1 MATEPIS
8 PVPADPQA
16 AAVAAPPPVLN
27 EAVIRSLGQKLSTD
41 FKSYEN
47 DRRIAELRWAQNLR
61 QYQGKYD
68 PQTEQRIP
76 ADRSRAYPKLT
87 RVKCVSMVA
96 RLMNLLF
103 PTTEKN
109 WGIECS
115 PVPNLSEED
124 LNTVLQK
131 LQGDPN
137 NPTPGLDDAAITN
150 AVLDFARERAKNL
163 EIEIDDQ
170 LTEIGGAK
178 TLDYM
183 ALCKRVLMSGV
194 MYGMGVL
201 KGPMARARQQRRWQ
215 LNQETSMVEAVT
227 EPILIPQFEFVPIW
241 DYYPDMSAKYL
252 HQMDGQFQ
260 RIVMSRQ
267 QVRKL
272 ADNSEFMRDKI
283 KLYLK
288 EHQTGNYKEKPFE
301 SEIKTLGVHLNVPT
315 NDVRKY
321 EIIVWDGALS
331 GHYLKGCGV
340 EVPEARLADMLDA
353 IIWCIDDCVI
363 RATLNPW
370 TIVGE
375 KETISSYHHFIF
387 EEDEAG
393 LMGNGLPFIMR
404 DSALGVA
411 ASARMILDNSGV
423 VCGTNLEVNTQLLR
437 PDQDLTGVYAY
448 KVWYRDDESPQTVNV
463 PAVRPVALDSH
474 IDELLKVN
482 ELFRQFA
489 DSETFVNPATGGDM
503 QQGPSEPFRTAAGA
517 SMIEGKAALP
527 FKDVVRNFD
536 IFTESV
542 IGSLVAFNK
551 HFNQKQS
558 IQGDFQVVSRG
569 STSLI
574 AKEVRGMAADD
585 LARSVTPGEA
595 LYVDWRKLLLERV
608 NVRDMNP
615 QVVVNDSEAKRREDA
630 QAQSQQQQQ
639 AMNEEMIRA
648 TIRKTLADAV
658 KALTQADKNTA
669 AGEAQIYNSILAGL
683 EKGVA
688 PDEVAQARMGSGV
701 PEGIPA
707 VHTLKHPPKP
717 PERKKANGA

>member
-1 MATEPIS
+1 MPID
-8 PVPADPQA
+8 PAVTPDTVVPER
-16 AAVAAPPPVLN
+16 PPLN
-27 EAVIRSLGQKLSTD
+27 PETIRSLGVKLSSD
-41 FKSYEN
+41 FKTYES
-47 DRRIAELRWAQNLR
+47 DRRQAELRWAQNLR
-61 QYQGKYD
+61 QFLGKYD
-68 PQTEQRIP
+68 SEVESKIP
-76 ADRSRAYPKLT
+76 KDRSKAYPKLT
-87 RVKCVSMVA
+87 RIKCVSMVA

-103 PTTEKN
+103 PSTEKN
-109 WGIECS
+109 WGIEAS
-115 PVPNLSEED
+115 PVPNLSEAD

-137 NPTPGLDDAAITN
+137 NPNPDVDDAAITN
-150 AVLDFARERAKNL
+150 AVLEFARERAKNL
-163 EIEIDDQ
+163 ETEIEDQ

-178 TLDYM
+178 TVDYI
-183 ALCKRVLMSGV
+183 ALCKKVLMSGV

-201 KGPMARARQQRRWQ
+201 KGPMARARKQRRWQ
-215 LNQETSMVEAVT
+215 LNPDTNQVAAVT
-227 EPILIPQFEFVPIW
+227 EAILIPQFEFCPLW

-272 ADNSEFMRDKI
+272 ADNSEFMGAAI
-283 KLYLK
+283 KGYL
-288 EHQTGNYKEKPFE
+288 HDHTGGNYTQKLFE
-301 SEIKTLGVHLNVPT
+301 SDIKALGVHLNTPAN
-315 NDVRKY
+315 NDRKY

-340 EVPEARLADMLDA
+340 DIPDEKLSDMVQA
-353 IIWCIDDCVI
+353 IVWCIDNTVI

-370 TIVGE
+370 AIVGE
-375 KETISSYHHFIF
+375 EDVISSYHHFIF

-393 LMGNGLPFIMR
+393 LMGNGLPYIMR
-404 DSALGVA
+404 DSQLGVA

-423 VCGTNLEVNTQLLR
+423 VCGTNLEINTYLLR
-437 PDQDLTGVYAY
+437 PDQDLESVHAY
-448 KVWYRDDESPQTVNV
+448 KFWYRDDESPQTQNI

-474 IDELLKVN
+474 VDELLKVN
-482 ELFRQFA
+482 ELFCKFA

-542 IGSLVAFNK
+542 IGSLVTFNK
-551 HFNQKQS
+551 HFNQKKS

-585 LARSVTPGEA
+585 LARSVTPGES
-595 LYVDWRKLLLERV
+595 LYVDWRKLLQERV

-615 QVVVNDSEAKRREDA
+615 NVVVDDAEAKRREDG
-630 QAQSQQQQQ
+630 QAQQQ
-639 AMNEEMIRA
+639 AQQQKLNEEMVRA
-648 TIRKTLADAV
+648 EIRKTLAEAV
-658 KALTQADKNTA
+658 KNLTQADKNA
-669 AGEAQIYNSILAGL
+669 AASEATVYNAILLGL

-688 PDEVAQARMGSGV
+688 PDEVAAARQGAGV
-701 PEGIPA
+701 PEGVTAI
-707 VHTLKHPPKP
+707 HELKHPPKP
-717 PERKKANGA
+717 PVAAKGGSK